1 MPHTVVHDPTL
12 KMLTLTTLKGSYS
25 IHRFAP
31 DAIVPDTI
39 QESRFYSVSRTDEEL
54 SIVCEATIDLY
65 ALQSETDWRILKI
78 VGPLDFSLTGVLAAV
93 SELLAGREISIFALS
108 TFDTDYI
115 LVRESK
121 LAEAKRVMTDAGH
134 RII

>member
-1 MPHTVVHDPTL
+1 M
-12 KMLTLTTLKGSYS
+12 KLTFTTLKGNYS

-54 SIVCEATIDLY
+54 SIVCEATIDLH
-65 ALQSETDWRILKI
+65 ALQSNTGWRILKI

-93 SELLAGREISIFALS
+93 SKLLADREIPIFAVS

-115 LVRESK
+115 LVRGTK
-121 LAEAKRVMTDAGH
+121 LVEAKRVIAEAGH

>member
-1 MPHTVVHDPTL
+1 M
-12 KMLTLTTLKGSYS
+12 MLTLTTLKGSYS

-31 DAIVPDTI
+31 DATVPDTI